1 MMMSKEVVKK
11 KRKVVMNKHH
21 QKIPRVLMARRKQ
34 KNRQVLSLPPRF
46 LQQQPKGLT
55 AKALSLIRIGAQ
67 HSLLYMNEVV
77 L

>member
-11 KRKVVMNKHH
+11 RRRVVMNKHH
-21 QKIPRVLMARRKQ
+21 QKIHRVLMARRMQ

-46 LQQQPKGLT
+46 PQQQPKGHT
-55 AKALSLIRIGAQ
+55 AKVLSLIRIGVQ
-67 HSLLYMNEVV
+67 HSLLYMKEVV